1 MGPCEESPTPH
12 SPALL
17 SYPFTNGI
25 VHKSLQVVFSVHT
38 AVIASFLPVNC
49 SFFGAFN
56 LFSDSVNDRKKPGGS
71 QADSTRWVGADFSA
85 ALLSEA
91 TYSIRTIFL
100 WTRGVVSQLL
110 RALFPGGTF
119 PPCRFPSK
127 HVGAVMMRHETVLVA
142 RVVARYSCAS
152 RFSYP
157 QTHGRQ

>member
-56 LFSDSVNDRKKPGGS
+56 LFSDSVNDRKNLGVAKRTRQDGS
-71 QADSTRWVGADFSA
+71 ALTSALRCSRKQLIVYTLFFSGRA
-85 ALLSEA
+85 ELFHSCCALFFPVVPFHPAASLQNMSALL
-91 TYSIRTIFL
+91 
-100 WTRGVVSQLL
+100 
-110 RALFPGGTF
+110 
-119 PPCRFPSK
+119 
-127 HVGAVMMRHETVLVA
+127 
-142 RVVARYSCAS
+142 
-152 RFSYP
+152 
-157 QTHGRQ
+157 